1 MKYKHEME
9 MKGMNQQIDRLENLQ
24 YQRYF
29 SKISGGI
36 TQLTGIESIDKK
48 NMKNYQRDPDN

>member
-1 MKYKHEME
+1 
-9 MKGMNQQIDRLENLQ
+9 MN
-24 YQRYF
+24 

-48 NMKNYQRDPDN
+48 IMKKYKRTLTQIK